1 MRRLLIALVAL
12 IPLAGQAAPTVGQLY
27 RTGGDVE
34 VYRAGQTL
42 PAVAGSGV
50 EVGDEYVTDLG
61 QAAALRMSDDQLVAI
76 GATSRFQVVSY
87 QFGKAGEVEAD
98 HARYRLDS
106 GSVRMI
112 SGLIAKRRPG
122 SVVLE
127 TPHGDITT
135 LGTDYI
141 AGVCGAGCAAPG
153 IYISV
158 NSGSVTVSGG
168 GGSQTAAAGQVAFVP
183 AGGGAPSL
191 VASLPPQF
199 IPVPDPAVI
208 MLTAVIPGG
217 TLRLEAVPVRVVITD
232 PICDPEASPTLPE
245 CTANR

>member
-42 PAVAGSGV
+42 PAVAGSAV
-50 EVGDEYVTDLG
+50 EIGDEYVTDLG
-61 QAAALRMSDDQLVAI
+61 QAAALRMSDDQIVAM

-87 QFGKAGEVEAD
+87 QFGKFGKFGEVEAD

-112 SGLIAKRRPG
+112 SGLIAKQRPG
-122 SVVLE
+122 SVILE
-127 TPHGDITT
+127 TPYGDIATV
-135 LGTDYI
+135 GTDYI
-141 AGVCGAGCAAPG
+141 AGVCGGGCAAPG
-153 IYISV
+153 AYISV

-168 GGSQTAAAGQVAFVP
+168 SGSQAASAGQIVFVP

-191 VASLPPQF
+191 VASLPPEF

-208 MLTAVIPGG
+208 MLAAIIPGG
-217 TLRLEAVPVRVVITD
+217 SLRIEVTGA
-232 PICDPEASPTLPE
+232 ICDAAASPTTPE
-245 CTANR
+245 CTASR